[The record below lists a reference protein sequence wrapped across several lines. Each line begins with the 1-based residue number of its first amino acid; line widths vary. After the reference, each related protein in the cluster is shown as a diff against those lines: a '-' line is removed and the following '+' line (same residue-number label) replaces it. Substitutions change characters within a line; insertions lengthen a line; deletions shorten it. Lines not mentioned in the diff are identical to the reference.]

1 MYDIALY
8 GHLVFDTIK
17 ENPKT
22 KHDIGGIVNVW
33 RALKNMDPTLD
44 IYVCPSNIGTS
55 TITIDKDNSQRTSES
70 KLNAIG
76 VDVKIQPALISHI
89 AYINEIDDLSFLKDM
104 TGLIFADICSGREI
118 NKQAYKYLNY
128 IFVSEEDKH
137 LLRDVEEFK
146 GTGNMELQLD
156 RKISNR
162 RIYPAIDITAS
173 GTRREDLLVGKD
185 VLQRVWLIRKFI
197 ADMNPVEAMEF
208 LKSHM
213 ENTLSNEEFLVSMN
227 S

>member
-76 VDVKIQPALISHI
+76 VDIKIQPALISHI
-89 AYINEIDDLSFLKDM
+89 AYINEIDDLSFLKD
-104 TGLIFADICSGREI
+104 S
-118 NKQAYKYLNY
+118 YLD
-128 IFVSEEDKH
+128 F
-137 LLRDVEEFK
+137 
-146 GTGNMELQLD
+146 T
-156 RKISNR
+156 
-162 RIYPAIDITAS
+162 
-173 GTRREDLLVGKD
+173 
-185 VLQRVWLIRKFI
+185 
-197 ADMNPVEAMEF
+197 
-208 LKSHM
+208 
-213 ENTLSNEEFLVSMN
+213 
-227 S
+227 

>member
-17 ENPKT
+17 ETPKT

-55 TITIDKDNSQRTSES
+55 TITIDKENSQRTSES

-76 VDVKIQPALISHI
+76 VDVRIQPALISHI
-89 AYINEIDDLSFLKDM
+89 AYINEIDDLSFMKDM
-104 TGLIFADICSGREI
+104 TGLIFADVCSGREI
-118 NKQAYKYLNY
+118 NKEAYKYLNY

-137 LLRDVEEFK
+137 LLRDIEEFK
-146 GTGNMELQLD
+146 GTVITHSPMTSYNSKGETFTLD
-156 RKISNR
+156 KEQYIKGANVLGAGDF
-162 RIYPAIDITAS
+162 YAACFMY
-173 GTRREDLLVGKD
+173 GKLNTRLDHECM
-185 VLQRVWLIRKFI
+185 VLSHNLTTHH
-197 ADMNPVEAMEF
+197 
-208 LKSHM
+208 LKSK
-213 ENTLSNEEFLVSMN
+213 V
-227 S
+227 